1 MGGVGDGVTDLHLV
15 SRLHIGYDVAHIAC
29 EELIALGHA
38 GGEDADL
45 FDLIGFGGMKEL
57 DAGAS
62 FHAARHDT
70 HIGNH
75 TAERIVNGI
84 EYGGAQQLVLILDG
98 RGDALNDSFEY
109 FLNTDAVFCGS
120 WNSFVRRD
128 ANDVL

>member
-1 MGGVGDGVTDLHLV
+1 M
-15 SRLHIGYDVAHIAC
+15 
-29 EELIALGHA
+29 E
-38 GGEDADL
+38 
-45 FDLIGFGGMKEL
+45 EL

-70 HIGNH
+70 HIGDH
-75 TAERIVNGI
+75 AAERIVNGI

-120 WNSFVRRD
+120 GNGFVRRD
-128 ANDVL
+128 ANDVF